1 MTQRVLQ
8 PLSLKGRALR
18 LLAQREH
25 SRQELER
32 KLRSHAAG
40 PQELEALLDALEAEG
55 WLSDE
60 RFAEALGR
68 QRAARYGLRRVR
80 ADLRAK
86 GVDETLIRATLAS
99 LEGSEADRARQ
110 AWTRKFG
117 QPPRSAAERAR
128 QIRHLLAKGFAP
140 DLVARVVPRAE
151 VPVDEGNEDPLSEAH
166 EPE

>member
-1 MTQRVLQ
+1 MTLRVPQ

-32 KLRSHAAG
+32 KLAPHAAE
-40 PQELEALLDALEAEG
+40 PQEVEALLETLQAEG

-60 RFAEALGR
+60 RFAEALSR
-68 QRAARYGLRRVR
+68 NRAARYGLRRVR

-86 GVDETLIRATLAS
+86 GVDETLIRSTLAG

-110 AWTRKFG
+110 AWERKFG
-117 QPPRSAAERAR
+117 QPPRSAPERAR
-128 QIRHLLAKGFAP
+128 QIRHLLGKGFAP

-151 VPVDEGNEDPLSEAH
+151 APVDEGNEDPFDT
-166 EPE
+166 PPP